1 MRCRCLP
8 LSVLAAITLL
18 SCANHAWAGAVTTF
32 NLSQLTVSGTSAS
45 FDVSLTFS
53 GAPTDTIEALQLS
66 VFGSSPLL
74 TNGDTDFSRF
84 GFVPNASS
92 LPGWLEFSPI
102 STGLAFYAP
111 ADPINGPFLSPS
123 ASPIDLGIL
132 SVDLT
137 GLPPNT
143 DLNVTLNGGP
153 AGLGTDLAGTIAGM
167 TAFSFAN
174 ADPAIVSLQF
184 AQPDGVSFATPAT
197 SVPEPST
204 FSLLMYGLFGLMVGV
219 RRCRNVRCTRSLRNR
234 HSA

>member
-8 LSVLAAITLL
+8 LSVFGAIALL

-32 NLSQLTVSGTSAS
+32 DLSQLTVSGTSAT

-53 GAPTDTIEALQLS
+53 GASADTIEALQLS
-66 VFGSSPLL
+66 VYGSSSVL
-74 TNGDTDFSRF
+74 TNSDTDFSRF
-84 GFVPNASS
+84 SFAPNTAT
-92 LPGWLEFSPI
+92 LADWLEFSSI
-102 STGLAFYAP
+102 NTGLAFYAP

-123 ASPIDLGIL
+123 TSPIDLGIL

-143 DLNVTLNGGP
+143 DLNVTLNGGS
-153 AGLGTDLAGTIAGM
+153 AGLGTDLGGTIAGM
-167 TAFSFAN
+167 TVFSFAD

-184 AQPDGVSFATPAT
+184 AQSDGVSFVTPAT

-204 FSLLMYGLFGLMVGV
+204 FSLLMCGLFGLMVGV
-219 RRCRNVRCTRSLRNR
+219 RRCRNARCASSLRNR